1 LPASPEKGPTDMAL
15 QHPLS
20 DEVVELIARRLRVI
34 ADPTRIKLLDRL
46 RATEATVQ
54 ELTDAVGSTQQ
65 NVSKHLGVLAD
76 AGIVARRRQGS
87 FMRYRVID
95 ESVYRLCEEICG
107 SVARQLDDLQALLTA
122 ANH

>member
-1 LPASPEKGPTDMAL
+1 MAL
-15 QHPLS
+15 QHPLP

-34 ADPTRIKLLDRL
+34 ADPTRIKILDRL

-76 AGIVARRRQGS
+76 AGIVARRREGS
-87 FMRYRVID
+87 FTRYRVID
-95 ESVYRLCEEICG
+95 DSVYRLCEEICG
-107 SVARQLDDLQALLTA
+107 SVARQLDGLQALLTA

>member
-1 LPASPEKGPTDMAL
+1 M
-15 QHPLS
+15 
-20 DEVVELIARRLRVI
+20 I

-87 FMRYRVID
+87 LNRYRVID

-107 SVARQLDDLQALLTA
+107 SVSRQLDDLQALLTA
-122 ANH
+122 VNH